1 MTETF
6 KEQIKTFQ
14 YPLFYNTSGDPRA
27 FKLNVRHLSASS
39 FCGLAQLIDGYIFP
53 KSNIYLVDLKR
64 ETITLIEEKLKLI
77 TLEVLE

>member
-53 KSNIYLVDLKR
+53 KSNIYLLNLER
-64 ETITLIEEKLKLI
+64 ETIILIEEKIKLI
-77 TLEVLE
+77 MLEVLE

>member
-1 MTETF
+1 MTKNF
-6 KEQIKTFQ
+6 KQKIKTFQ

-53 KSNIYLVDLKR
+53 KSNIYLLDL
-64 ETITLIEEKLKLI
+64 EIESISLIEEKIKLI
-77 TLEVLE
+77 ELEVLQ